1 MKKYKEFISEQL
13 DTQTFLEVY
22 NGVTEELEKFWQD
35 LNEKL
40 EIEEFED
47 INNRNKQQV
56 FEFNEKIRAER
67 QAKKQQGDVQKQ
79 EVQKQEAPKQEAP
92 KQEVSKEENK
102 SITLDPNVL
111 RRLRRE
117 NSDKL
122 VNYLYDSKYKDYVDQ
137 INKILNGRFL
147 SYTTDQLLDKLRKPL
162 YKDKVDEIKNIL
174 KKRQETKKTI

>member
-13 DTQTFLEVY
+13 DTKTFSEVY

-40 EIEEFED
+40 EVEEFED

-67 QAKKQQGDVQKQ
+67 QAKKQGEQ
-79 EVQKQEAPKQEAP
+79 EVP
-92 KQEVSKEENK
+92 KQEVPKQEVPKKEEPK
-102 SITLDPNVL
+102 SISLDPNVL

-147 SYTTDQLLDKLRKPL
+147 SYTTDQLLDKLRKPQ
-162 YKDKVDEIKNIL
+162 YRDKVDEIKNIL
-174 KKRQETKKTI
+174 KKRQETKKTT